1 METAQKVITAV
12 GGIIAIIGLSW
23 ILNGAFDFFS
33 GRKNNDPNRQDQGMS
48 SMISGGAWQF
58 WRSQSPQ
65 QLLQLWGI
73 LSSKERG
80 NI

>member
-48 SMISGGAWQF
+48 SMISGGPLAVLAV
-58 WRSQSPQ
+58 SVAAAIVASM
-65 QLLQLWGI
+65 
-73 LSSKERG
+73 G
-80 NI
+80 NIKF

>member
-33 GRKNNDPNRQDQGMS
+33 GRKNNDPHRQDQGMS
-48 SMISGGAWQF
+48 SMISGGALAVLAV
-58 WRSQSPQ
+58 SVAAA
-65 QLLQLWGI
+65 I
-73 LSSKERG
+73 VVAMG
-80 NI
+80 NIKF

>member
-33 GRKNNDPNRQDQGMS
+33 GRKNNDPNKQDQGMS
-48 SMISGGAWQF
+48 SMISGGALAVLAV
-58 WRSQSPQ
+58 SVAAA
-65 QLLQLWGI
+65 I
-73 LSSKERG
+73 VVAMG
-80 NI
+80 NIKF

>member
-48 SMISGGAWQF
+48 SMISGGALAVLAV
-58 WRSQSPQ
+58 SVAAASVVAM
-65 QLLQLWGI
+65 
-73 LSSKERG
+73 G
-80 NI
+80 NIKF

>member
-12 GGIIAIIGLSW
+12 GAIIAIIGLSW

-48 SMISGGAWQF
+48 SMISGGALAVLAV
-58 WRSQSPQ
+58 SVAAA
-65 QLLQLWGI
+65 I
-73 LSSKERG
+73 VVAMG
-80 NI
+80 NIKF

>member
-48 SMISGGAWQF
+48 SMISGGALAVLAVSVAAAIVVAMW
-58 WRSQSPQ
+58 
-65 QLLQLWGI
+65 
-73 LSSKERG
+73 
-80 NI
+80 NIKF

>member
-48 SMISGGAWQF
+48 SMISGGALAVLAV
-58 WRSQSPQ
+58 SVAAA
-65 QLLQLWGI
+65 I
-73 LSSKERG
+73 VAAMG
-80 NI
+80 NIKF

>member
-48 SMISGGAWQF
+48 SMISGGALAVLAV
-58 WRSQSPQ
+58 SVAAA
-65 QLLQLWGI
+65 I
-73 LSSKERG
+73 VVAMG
-80 NI
+80 NIKF

>member
-12 GGIIAIIGLSW
+12 GGIIAVIGLSW

-48 SMISGGAWQF
+48 SMISGGALAVLAV
-58 WRSQSPQ
+58 SVAAAIVASM
-65 QLLQLWGI
+65 
-73 LSSKERG
+73 G
-80 NI
+80 NIKF

>member
-33 GRKNNDPNRQDQGMS
+33 GRKNNDPKRQDQGMS
-48 SMISGGAWQF
+48 SMISGGALAVLAV
-58 WRSQSPQ
+58 SVAAA
-65 QLLQLWGI
+65 I
-73 LSSKERG
+73 VVAMG
-80 NI
+80 NIKF

>member
-48 SMISGGAWQF
+48 SMISGGALAVLAV
-58 WRSQSPQ
+58 SVAAAIVASM
-65 QLLQLWGI
+65 
-73 LSSKERG
+73 G
-80 NI
+80 NIKF

>member
-12 GGIIAIIGLSW
+12 GGIIAIIGLSL

-48 SMISGGAWQF
+48 SMISGGALAVLAV
-58 WRSQSPQ
+58 SVAAA
-65 QLLQLWGI
+65 I
-73 LSSKERG
+73 VVAMG
-80 NI
+80 NIKF

>member
-12 GGIIAIIGLSW
+12 GGIIAVIGLSW

-48 SMISGGAWQF
+48 SMISGGALAVLAV
-58 WRSQSPQ
+58 SVAAA
-65 QLLQLWGI
+65 I
-73 LSSKERG
+73 VVAMG
-80 NI
+80 NIKF

>member
-12 GGIIAIIGLSW
+12 GGIIAIIGLSR

-48 SMISGGAWQF
+48 SMISGGALAVLAV
-58 WRSQSPQ
+58 SVAAA
-65 QLLQLWGI
+65 I
-73 LSSKERG
+73 VVAMG
-80 NI
+80 NIKF

>member
-1 METAQKVITAV
+1 MEAAQKVITAV

-48 SMISGGAWQF
+48 SMISGGALAVLAV
-58 WRSQSPQ
+58 SVAAA
-65 QLLQLWGI
+65 I
-73 LSSKERG
+73 VVAMG
-80 NI
+80 NIKF

>member
-48 SMISGGAWQF
+48 SMISGGALAVLAV
-58 WRSQSPQ
+58 SVAAS
-65 QLLQLWGI
+65 I
-73 LSSKERG
+73 VVAMG
-80 NI
+80 NIKF

>member
-48 SMISGGAWQF
+48 SMISGGDLAVLAV
-58 WRSQSPQ
+58 SVAAA
-65 QLLQLWGI
+65 I
-73 LSSKERG
+73 VVAMG
-80 NI
+80 NIKF

>member
-48 SMISGGAWQF
+48 SMISGGA
-58 WRSQSPQ
+58 
-65 QLLQLWGI
+65 LAV
-73 LSSKERG
+73 LSVSVAAAIVASMG
-80 NI
+80 NIKF

>member
-33 GRKNNDPNRQDQGMS
+33 GRKNNDPIRQDQCMS
-48 SMISGGAWQF
+48 SMISGGALAVLAV
-58 WRSQSPQ
+58 SVAAA
-65 QLLQLWGI
+65 I
-73 LSSKERG
+73 VVAMG
-80 NI
+80 NIKF